1 MEKIVEK
8 DDTNCELNAE
18 ANGNCQMV
26 LYEDEENND
35 GISYGRPVRLTTSR
49 TKNSDLAS
57 NHVRFKDFKESTVS
71 KSSSSLKSSRV
82 RRFSEQ
88 YQRNGTSEF
97 PSLK

>member
-8 DDTNCELNAE
+8 DDTNCELDME
-18 ANGNCQMV
+18 ANGNCQIV
-26 LYEDEENND
+26 YEDEENND
-35 GISYGRPVRLTTSR
+35 GISYGRPVRLTTSK

-57 NHVRFKDFKESTVS
+57 NHVRFKDFKDSTVS

-88 YQRNGTSEF
+88 YQRTGTSEF